1 MTHAFRSWRALAGVT
16 WLETLRQ
23 PVTLLLWLAMVL
35 SAVFLPMV
43 TSHTLGET
51 ERVITDTMLAL
62 HLLLGMLL
70 GGFAAC
76 HSLAGEIRRGT
87 AASALVKP
95 VSRSVFFLGKYAGI
109 AVVVAAFSV
118 TATAAGLVARRA
130 VLEPYSLDLWAAL
143 PLLVATIVALATAGA
158 VNFFTRRPFVSD
170 AVRLLIVFTLLAFL
184 LTGFVNAEGRAQAFG
199 AGYSVPH
206 AAAFALVGMATLTL
220 SALALTLASR
230 LEVAPTVSICAAI
243 VLLGMMSDYLLGRHA
258 AASRI
263 AAVLYALVPNWQH
276 FWMADALHLEQ
287 PIPAAYLGAAAAY
300 AVLYLLGVLCLGIV
314 FFRHTEVKA

>member
-1 MTHAFRSWRALAGVT
+1 MILAFRSWRALAGAT

-23 PVTLLLWLAMVL
+23 PVTLLLWLAMI
-35 SAVFLPMV
+35 STAVFLPMI

-87 AASALVKP
+87 AATALVKP
-95 VSRSVFFLGKYAGI
+95 VSRSVFFLGKYTGI
-109 AVVVAAFSV
+109 AAVVAAFSV
-118 TATAAGLVARRA
+118 TATAAGLIARRS

-143 PLLVATIVALATAGA
+143 PLLIATIAALATAGA

-170 AVRLLIVFTLLAFL
+170 AVRLVTVFVWLAFV
-184 LTGFVNAEGRAQAFG
+184 LTGFVNSEGRAQPFG

-206 AAAFALVGMATLTL
+206 AAAFALVGMAALTL

-258 AASRI
+258 GASRI
-263 AAVLYALVPNWQH
+263 AAVLYAIVPNWQH

-300 AVLYLLGVLCLGIV
+300 AALYLLGVLCLGIV